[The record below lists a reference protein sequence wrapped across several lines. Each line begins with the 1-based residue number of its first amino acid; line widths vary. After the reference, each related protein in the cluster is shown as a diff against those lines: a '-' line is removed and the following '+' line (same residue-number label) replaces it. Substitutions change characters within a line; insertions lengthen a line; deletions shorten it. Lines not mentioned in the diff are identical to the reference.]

1 MSTDQTAGR
10 AAAEPVGDPAAERAG
25 DPAAELSEDS
35 PWVDIDQSGYAAELA
50 VYLERVAVRPDIQR
64 WHGVALDMLGLR
76 PGLSVLEA
84 GCGVGIVA
92 RALARTVGPR
102 GHVVALD
109 LSELIITEARKRHE
123 SGLSVTYEVGDV
135 TALPHPDGT
144 FDIVRCERVLQH
156 LTDPDQA
163 MRELARVARPGGRV
177 CVLDPDW
184 ATMAVDVDN
193 AELSRRVVVNFLT
206 KIPQPDFGRTLR
218 RRLTRAG
225 LTGVQ
230 LAPLP
235 FQFTELADVAE
246 IFPVFDEEIPPEAGV
261 VPAAD
266 RDAWFAAVRHADR
279 AGELTVAF
287 LGFVACGVKP
297 PRPPAVG

>member
-1 MSTDQTAGR
+1 MSTDQTA
-10 AAAEPVGDPAAERAG
+10 EPAKQ
-25 DPAAELSEDS
+25 LSEES
-35 PWVDIDQSGYAAELA
+35 PWPDIDQSGYAAELA
-50 VYLERVAVRPDIQR
+50 VYLERVAVRPDIRR

-92 RALARTVGPR
+92 RDLARLVGPR
-102 GHVVALD
+102 GRVVALD
-109 LSELIITEARKRHE
+109 LSQLIITEARKRHE
-123 SGLSVTYEVGDV
+123 GDLPVTYEVADV
-135 TALPHPDGT
+135 TAIPHADGS
-144 FDIVRCERVLQH
+144 FDVVRCERVLQH
-156 LTDPDQA
+156 LTDPDLA
-163 MRELARVARPGGRV
+163 LREMVRVARPGGRV

-184 ATMAVDVDN
+184 ATMAVDVDDPQ
-193 AELSRRVVVNFLT
+193 LSRRIVSHFLT

-246 IFPVFDEEIPPEAGV
+246 IFPVFDENIPPEAGV

-266 RDAWFAAVRHADR
+266 RERWFRAVRHADR

-287 LGFVACGVKP
+287 LGFVACGVKL
-297 PRPPAVG
+297 PAAAGVG

>member
-1 MSTDQTAGR
+1 MSTDQTA
-10 AAAEPVGDPAAERAG
+10 EPA
-25 DPAAELSEDS
+25 SEGLTEES
-35 PWVDIDQSGYAAELA
+35 PWVDIDQCGYAAELA
-50 VYLERVAVRPDIQR
+50 VYLERVAVRPDIRR

-76 PGLSVLEA
+76 PGQTVLEA

-92 RALARTVGPR
+92 RELARLVGPR

-109 LSELIITEARKRHE
+109 LSQLIITEARKRHE
-123 SGLSVTYEVGDV
+123 DDLPVSYVVGDV
-135 TALPHPDGT
+135 TALPVPDGA
-144 FDIVRCERVLQH
+144 FDVVRCERVLQH

-163 MRELARVARPGGRV
+163 LRELARATRPGGRV

-184 ATMAVDVDN
+184 STMAVDVDN
-193 AELSRRVVVNFLT
+193 PQLSRRIVAHFLT

-246 IFPVFDEEIPPEAGV
+246 IFPVFDEQIPAEAGV
-261 VPAAD
+261 VPADA
-266 RDAWFAAVRHADR
+266 RDAWFHAVRRADR

-297 PRPPAVG
+297 PSPGLSAVP